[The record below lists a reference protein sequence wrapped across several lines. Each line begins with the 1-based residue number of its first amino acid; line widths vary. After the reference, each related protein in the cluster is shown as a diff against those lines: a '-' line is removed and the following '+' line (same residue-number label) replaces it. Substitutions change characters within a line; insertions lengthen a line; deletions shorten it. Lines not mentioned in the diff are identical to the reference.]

1 MSKPDILL
9 YTASTPNGWKASV
22 MLEELGVPY
31 EVVALDLAAKQ
42 QKEPAYLEIN
52 PNGRIPAI
60 VDRSNGHF
68 AVFESG
74 AILIYLARKYGKFLP
89 TDPNKESQV
98 IQWLMF
104 QMSGIGPM
112 MGQAN
117 VFYRYMPEKIPVAIQ
132 RYQNECR
139 RLFEVL
145 DRQLE
150 GRESICDEYSIADI
164 AHWCWIRIY
173 EWAGVDVTGLDNLMA
188 WSARMASRPACIRGI
203 TVPQKFDIEN
213 SANKHIE
220 VAQGL
225 LQR

>member
-1 MSKPDILL
+1 MSNADILL
-9 YTASTPNGWKASV
+9 YTAPTPNGWKASV

-31 EVVALDLAAKQ
+31 DVKPMDLAAKE
-42 QKEPAYLEIN
+42 QKDEAYLKIC

-60 VDRSNGHF
+60 VDRSNDDF
-68 AVFESG
+68 AVFETG
-74 AILIYLARKYGKFLP
+74 AILIYLARKYGKLLP
-89 TDPNKESQV
+89 RDPNKESRV

-104 QMSGIGPM
+104 QMSGVGPM

-117 VFYRYMPEKIPVAIQ
+117 VFYRYMPEKIPTAIE

-145 DRQLE
+145 DRQLQ
-150 GRESICDEYSIADI
+150 GREFICDEYSIADI

-188 WSARMASRPACIRGI
+188 WEVRMAARPACIRGI
-203 TVPQKFDIEN
+203 EIPEPAGILDST
-213 SANKHIE
+213 NKNVEAAKSI
-220 VAQGL
+220 